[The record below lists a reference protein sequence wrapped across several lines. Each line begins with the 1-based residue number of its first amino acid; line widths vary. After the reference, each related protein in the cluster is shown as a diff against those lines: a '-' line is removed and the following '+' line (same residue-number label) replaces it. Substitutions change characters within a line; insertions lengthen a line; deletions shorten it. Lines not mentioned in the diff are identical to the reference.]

1 MVKLK
6 ALNWLAR
13 PWFELDVLVIKLY
26 SCLFVEQIHLLC
38 ELTSD
43 DEKVRPFNVVF
54 HHFFP
59 HIRLQVH
66 LRAHG
71 EERYLLVVD
80 LCTVKA
86 LMSF

>member
-1 MVKLK
+1 MVKLE
-6 ALNWLAR
+6 ALDWLAR
-13 PWFELDVLVIKLY
+13 PWFELNVLVIKLY
-26 SCLFVEQIHLLC
+26 ACLFVEQIHLSS
-38 ELTSD
+38 ELASD
-43 DEKVRPFNVVF
+43 DEKLRPFNVVLN
-54 HHFFP
+54 HFFP